1 MTLHRIALGL
11 ALLALIVLLIGGPG
25 YRLGLWDLGFGLLGV
40 MRYALYLGAAAA
52 VLAIVGLL
60 VPKLRKKGAATLT
73 LALVIG
79 AVVAAVPVGVRQI
92 ASSKPFIHDITTD
105 LDDPPVFVDVLPLRA
120 DAPNPPE
127 YGGADTADQ
136 QRAGYPELGPATFEA
151 SVENVFAAATET
163 VEEQGWALVAASEP
177 EGRIEATD
185 TTLWYGFKDDVV
197 IRIRAEGD
205 ATRVDVRSKSRVG
218 GSDLGKNAQRIEAFL
233 NALDKRLDRE
243 S

>member
-1 MTLHRIALGL
+1 MTLQRLALGI
-11 ALLALIVLLIGGPG
+11 ALLALLILLIGGPG

-52 VLAIVGLL
+52 GLGLLGLVVPKFRKDGVGTLVLALIL
-60 VPKLRKKGAATLT
+60 
-73 LALVIG
+73 G

-127 YGGADTADQ
+127 YGGEEIAEQ
-136 QRAGYPELGPATFEA
+136 QRAGYPELGPAFFDA
-151 SVENVFAAATET
+151 PVGRVFDAAVDT
-163 VEEQGWALVAASEP
+163 VQAMGWVQVAASEA

-197 IRIRAEGD
+197 IRIRAED
-205 ATRVDVRSKSRVG
+205 AQTRVDVRSKSRVG
-218 GSDLGKNAQRIEAFL
+218 GSDLGKNADRIEGFL
-233 NALDKRLDRE
+233 EALQAELAR
-243 S
+243 